1 MAGLAAVAASLAAP
15 RRGLSGGGLRTFVQ
29 YHVGL
34 FRLTVR
40 PPTPRLVRMNSP
52 NPPKSSFR
60 TLIAGGGVA
69 ALEAALALREL
80 AGDQISTTLLAPDP
94 EFAYRPM
101 RVREPFGYSAAKSYP
116 LEEIARDIGA
126 DFVRDAFKWLEPDR
140 SIVHTEHGAAL
151 EYDALLLALGARLR
165 PAFSHG
171 LTIDDRQLD
180 EQLHGLMQD
189 VEGGYVRSL
198 AFVAPSPMPWP
209 LPIYELALMTAGR
222 AYEMGIEISITV
234 ATPEDAPLGVFGA
247 TVSESVSGLLAS
259 RGIDMILS
267 AHSEV
272 AEPGVVSIHPG
283 ERSLRVDRIIALPQ
297 LFGPSTPGV
306 PGGARGGFIPI
317 DTHCRVPHLE
327 HVWAAG
333 DATDFPIKHG
343 GIASQQADTAAE
355 AIAALAGA
363 PVEPQPFHP
372 EIHAVLL
379 GADKPLYLS
388 AHVTG
393 GHGTSS
399 EISETPTWSPPS
411 KIVAK
416 YLAPYLES
424 RDRAAVR

>member
-1 MAGLAAVAASLAAP
+1 
-15 RRGLSGGGLRTFVQ
+15 
-29 YHVGL
+29 
-34 FRLTVR
+34 
-40 PPTPRLVRMNSP
+40 MNSP
-52 NPPKSSFR
+52 TPSQSPFR

-69 ALEAALALREL
+69 ALEAALALRDL
-80 AGDQISTTLLAPDP
+80 AGDRVTITLLAPEP

-101 RVREPFGYSAAKSYP
+101 RVREPFGYSVAKTYQVA
-116 LEEIARDIGA
+116 EIARDLGA
-126 DFVRDAFKWLEPDR
+126 DFVQDAFKRLDAEN
-140 SIVHTEHGAAL
+140 STVHTEQGAGI

-171 LTIDDRQLD
+171 LTIDDRQID
-180 EQLHGLMQD
+180 EQLHGLIQD

-198 AFVAPSPMPWP
+198 AFVAPSPMSWP

-222 AYEMGIEISITV
+222 AYDMGIELSITI
-234 ATPEDAPLGVFGA
+234 ATPEDAPLAVFGQ
-247 TVSESVSGLLAS
+247 TVSETVSGLLES
-259 RGIDMILS
+259 RGIKTILS
-267 AHSEV
+267 ARSEV
-272 AEPGVVSIHPG
+272 PEPGHVSIHPG
-283 ERSLRVDRIIALPQ
+283 NRTLRADRIVALPQ

-306 PGGARGGFIPI
+306 PGGPEGGFIPI
-317 DTHCRVPHLE
+317 DAHCAVPHLE
-327 HVWAAG
+327 RVWAAG

-343 GIASQQADTAAE
+343 GIASQQADTAAQ

-363 PVEPQPFHP
+363 DVEPKPFHP

-393 GHGTSS
+393 GHGSSS

-411 KIVAK
+411 KIAAK

-424 RDRAAVR
+424 RDQATVR